1 MGRKNKE
8 ITPELKKVWA
18 KLIYRSIRQDYK
30 SWITDIVRQMEVAD
44 GKGDVKAVH
53 RLAGVLQGKW
63 KRGSTNIAKD
73 KDGKILT
80 TEEERL
86 AVFKAFYEVKFASA
100 PTISTDIVSTTIDIL
115 PGRDEPP
122 EINLLAP
129 TLKEV
134 EMAVKCLS
142 NEKS

>member
-1 MGRKNKE
+1 M
-8 ITPELKKVWA
+8 
-18 KLIYRSIRQDYK
+18 
-30 SWITDIVRQMEVAD
+30 
-44 GKGDVKAVH
+44 VKAVH
-53 RLAGVLQGKW
+53 QLAGVLQGEW

-80 TEEERL
+80 TEKERL

-100 PTISTDIVSTTIDIL
+100 PNISSDIVSRLIDTIPD
-115 PGRDEPP
+115 RDEPP
-122 EINLLAP
+122 EIHLLAP

-142 NEKS
+142 NEKSTGIDEIVIELFKASPEAIQELYNIIELIW

>member
-1 MGRKNKE
+1 
-8 ITPELKKVWA
+8 
-18 KLIYRSIRQDYK
+18 
-30 SWITDIVRQMEVAD
+30 MEVAD
-44 GKGDVKAVH
+44 GKGNVKEVH
-53 RLAGVLQGKW
+53 KLTGVLQGKW

-100 PTISTDIVSTTIDIL
+100 PSISSDIVPTLIDIL

-122 EINLLAP
+122 KINLLAP

-134 EMAVKCLS
+134 EMAAKCLS
-142 NEKS
+142 NEKSTGIDEVVGIVSYLCCVWNLACFALLLAKLRCNYYT